1 MATKTKREKLL
12 TTQREN
18 INSLRKLEK
27 PSGGSAIPPRL
38 LNRYQAA
45 AYCSLSVQ
53 GFDRWVR
60 LGRLP
65 GPIAGTTRW
74 DLKAIDAALDSASGL
89 SVSASSSALDQW
101 RAKRARAAQGGS

>member
-1 MATKTKREKLL
+1 MTVKTTRDKLL
-12 TTQREN
+12 TTQHEN
-18 INSLRKLEK
+18 LNSKRQIKNSSDE
-27 PSGGSAIPPRL
+27 SRIAPRL
-38 LNRYQAA
+38 LNRNQAA
-45 AYCSLSVQ
+45 AYCCLSVQ

-74 DLKAIDAALDSASGL
+74 DLKAIDTALDSASGL